1 MISSWIALL
10 HNLEQAAQALA
21 YQSFG
26 NARPGF
32 QTAVC
37 QSIALRTC
45 RTEKYHT
52 HVAEHTWLWIPMD
65 WKCAIIE

>member
-1 MISSWIALL
+1 MILSWTALL
-10 HNLEQAAQALA
+10 HNLEQVAQALA

-32 QTAVC
+32 Q
-37 QSIALRTC
+37 IALCRSVALKTC

-52 HVAEHTWLWIPMD
+52 HVAGHTWLLD
-65 WKCAIIE
+65 SYGLENVQ